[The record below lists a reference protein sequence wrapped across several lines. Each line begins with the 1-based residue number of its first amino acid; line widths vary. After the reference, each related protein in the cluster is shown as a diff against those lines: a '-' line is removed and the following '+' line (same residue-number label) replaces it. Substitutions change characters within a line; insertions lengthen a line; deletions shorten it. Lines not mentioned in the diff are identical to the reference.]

1 LSTSVSVGVFVVLL
15 GGILQGSFFLPLKFT
30 RRWEWGNSWIGFST
44 VAYLLA
50 PWLLAL
56 LLVPHFPGMLGDI
69 PLKVIATT
77 LLYGLGWGIGALS
90 MGSAYKY
97 VGMAITYAIVLGVGS
112 SIGTLV
118 PLLVLAPEQVR
129 STQGIHV
136 IAAVVVSLIG
146 TAVVSWAAWQR
157 DATKPSS
164 LSKTPETDALGKRKV
179 IVGLG
184 LCLGA
189 GVLASF
195 GNLGFAFGAELSRKA
210 AELGAGP
217 TGSASAVWVVLC
229 FPVFLAN
236 FFYSLYLLRT
246 KKSASCFRRPGTA
259 HYWILVILMGVLWM
273 AGMAAYGSGALA
285 MGKMGTS
292 IGWVLFMTSMI
303 ISGNLLGVLTGEWKG
318 SSRKC
323 LATMI
328 AGVAILIIAVVLA
341 GTSGAT

>member
-1 LSTSVSVGVFVVLL
+1 LSASLSVGVFVVLL

-30 RRWEWGNSWIGFST
+30 PRWEWENSWIGFST

-50 PWLLAL
+50 PWSLAFVL
-56 LLVPHFPGMLGDI
+56 IPHFPWMLHHL

-129 STQGIHV
+129 SNQGLHV
-136 IAAVVVSLIG
+136 IAAVVVGLIG
-146 TAVVSWAAWQR
+146 TAVVAWAAWQR
-157 DATKPSS
+157 DASKSS
-164 LSKTPETDALGKRKV
+164 SISKIVETEALGKRRV

-184 LCLGA
+184 LCLSA

-195 GNLGFAFGAELSRKA
+195 GNLGFAFGVELSRKA

-217 TGSASAVWVVLC
+217 TGSASAAWVVLC

-236 FFYSLYLLRT
+236 FIYSLYLLRT
-246 KKSASCFRRPGTA
+246 KKSAKYFRSPGTGY
-259 HYWILVILMGVLWM
+259 YWGLVVLMGVLWM
-273 AGMAAYGSGALA
+273 GGMAAYGTGALA
-285 MGKMGTS
+285 MGKIGTS
-292 IGWVLFMTSMI
+292 VGWVLFMTSMI
-303 ISGNLLGVLTGEWKG
+303 ISGNLLGLLTGEWKG
-318 SSRKC
+318 SSKKC

-328 AGVAILIIAVVLA
+328 AGVAILILAVVLA
-341 GTSGAT
+341 GTSGTA